1 MNNKAFKENYHG
13 ILTHDGWIRVA
24 KFNITAKILNIQG
37 NGKIQVRGNTGKGSF
52 ICDVHKKLRKD
63 IKFMDEND
71 LAGIKWNMGRPYIV
85 GFKKST
91 AQDITPAPTGDMAVS
106 ENMDWMNFFKKMGME

>member
-1 MNNKAFKENYHG
+1 MSNKAFKENYHG

-63 IKFMDEND
+63 IKFMAEND
-71 LAGIKWNMGRPYIV
+71 LVGIKWNCGNPYVV
-85 GFKKST
+85 GYRKSS
-91 AQDITPAPTGDMAVS
+91 AQDNIVNPTGDMAVS
-106 ENMDWMNFFKKMGME
+106 ENMDWMNFFKKMEME